1 LAVQVPKTSTVALG
15 PSAKQQLVLT
25 AERLFAMHGVDGV
38 PLRQIGTAAGMG
50 NKSAVQYH
58 FGSKEALLEAILASR
73 LEHLTRR
80 RILLEARMLVD
91 DLRSVVEAHQ
101 LPLMELAEDEQCYY
115 LPFLEQLLHHR
126 GPEHPLETLPATHVQ
141 SHQAYVERVGD
152 LIDQVPQRLR
162 DIRID
167 QASLMCV
174 HACADRHRDLV
185 SGSPTLS
192 YAEHV
197 SHLLDGLVAFL
208 AATPSAETVAALRE
222 HTPDRPAL
230 RALP

>member
-1 LAVQVPKTSTVALG
+1 MPSTSSAALG
-15 PSAKQQLVLT
+15 PSAKQQLILT
-25 AERLFAMHGVDGV
+25 AERLFATHGVDGV

-58 FGSKEALLEAILASR
+58 FGSKEALLQAILASR

-80 RILLEARMLVD
+80 RTLLEARMRVD

-101 LPLMELAEDEQCYY
+101 LPLMELAEDEDCYY
-115 LPFLEQLLHHR
+115 LPFLEQVLHHR
-126 GPEHPLETLPATHVQ
+126 GPEHPLATLPPSHVQ
-141 SHQAYVERVGD
+141 SHQAYVQRVGD

-162 DIRID
+162 NLRIHY
-167 QASLMCV
+167 ASLMCV
-174 HACADRHRDLV
+174 HACADRHHELV
-185 SGSPTLS
+185 SGSLTLS

-197 SHLLDGLVAFL
+197 SHLLDGVVAFL
-208 AATPSAETVAALRE
+208 AAAPSAETMAALKE
-222 HTPDRPAL
+222 HSADPPAL

>member
-1 LAVQVPKTSTVALG
+1 LAVQVPKTSTAALG

-25 AERLFAMHGVDGV
+25 AERLFALHGVDGV

-58 FGSKEALLEAILASR
+58 FGTKEALLQAILTSR
-73 LEHLTRR
+73 LERLTRR
-80 RILLEARMLVD
+80 RMLLEARMRVE

-101 LPLMELAEDEQCYY
+101 LPIMELAEDEQCYY

-126 GPEHPLETLPATHVQ
+126 GPEHPLETLPAAHVE
-141 SHQAYVERVGD
+141 SHRAYVERVAA
-152 LIDQVPQRLR
+152 LIGQVPQRLR
-162 DIRID
+162 DTRIH

-174 HACADRHRDLV
+174 HACADRHRALV

-197 SHLLDGLVAFL
+197 SHLLDGLVALL
-208 AATPSAETVAALRE
+208 AATPSAETMAVLKEPTA
-222 HTPDRPAL
+222 DRPAL